1 MINLVISGEQF
12 LSIENVRGPIIF
24 CLISGPRAALVLFR
38 ILPAFFRKNLLSV
51 FGELYDAKYAA
62 IKRNFE

>member
-1 MINLVISGEQF
+1 MINILDERF

-24 CLISGPRAALVLFR
+24 CLISGPRAAFVLFR